1 MLSSFNAGT
10 VWGGYY
16 VSIANGSLASS
27 KSRVLGVRCGLAAI
41 LLVSLVSAAP
51 VAGEPIFLEAE
62 SFECASDGWKA
73 CSNAQSRRASRA
85 TTLHGATG
93 AKDAVATASVT
104 ISDAGRYQI
113 WVRHM
118 QWRRFRGPFR
128 LAISREGSELAGKDF
143 DLEID
148 EKTPDWEYRWD
159 FFDAELPVGEFDL
172 VLSKY
177 QNKNCTGYVRHVDC
191 VFVTSDTDLVP
202 NHLQYGPQTYLR
214 VTLGEDYER
223 PVYVHVFADHYRS
236 PWYGHYHLSHGGA
249 KTGLRPTKQHMMQAG
264 QRTPWCN
271 ITPILFQDTGAI
283 LNVSARYTYHE
294 KASRLVATFE
304 FATAPD
310 EDHVVR
316 TVDADCEPGG
326 MVIVMPPDLTTPEN
340 LARMKT
346 DRQVAEATGRI
357 ADAYEWPTFGK
368 MPERFPFFVAA
379 RIGGYG
385 LDVDDEVSQREQKT
399 LDYFGFSN
407 RHRPFIHGGI
417 WYGVNDSYSRPD
429 VPRMKRVAADRAEE
443 FRQSGKSPE
452 DIAFCMLMD
461 EPGGQPASRL
471 AGDEAYIEAF
481 RVWIK
486 ELGRTP
492 DDLLVGGWDQ
502 VKPVP
507 ETKRHEH
514 PALHYYTQR
523 FRTRALGDFMAVQR
537 GVLEEAYGTKFPAV
551 ANFSDGAIYLANF
564 YAQGVDYFELLDDPG
579 QNAIWG
585 EDWANLA
592 STYQCA
598 SYNVDLMRAA
608 ARARGQTLGHYLIA
622 YAGRTPCDI
631 QLKATSEVARGVKI
645 LKNFFYGP
653 SWGSHEGGPLWRS
666 SAWYAKP
673 ETWRANAEIVRLI
686 GGAEDFL
693 VSAMPAKADVAI
705 LYSSSS
711 DIWTLGENYA
721 FGFDRMHTWLALT
734 HAQIPVDIVSE
745 KDVADGELEGYKV
758 CYLSGPNLTGAAAE
772 SLRAWVQRGGTLWLT
787 AGAAERDEYNRT
799 LTTLDDMLPAKRQP
813 SEQLQKHLSAGR
825 SLYAL
830 KAQDRVT
837 VGDTNMEVLSVRQR
851 LSPRSE
857 TETLGTFDDGSAA
870 LVRGRYGSGSVY
882 CAGLLPALAYIKPAL
897 VARNELAE
905 QNQATQ
911 EREATPTAERRTESS
926 PLDRSYNPWQ
936 YPSDI
941 RQLLLRPVR
950 QAAVDPPLCCSV
962 PLVDAVYMTCPQGI
976 LVPLANYTL
985 NPLAEVSLDVR
996 VPGPVLRVESV
1007 RYGELR
1013 FNSTKENTVQFTLP
1027 LDVADFVKIHC
1038 PRVN

>member
-1 MLSSFNAGT
+1 MMTNHCPNCSSIR
-10 VWGGYY
+10 
-16 VSIANGSLASS
+16 SIAHVVGMRCGFTAIFLGSL
-27 KSRVLGVRCGLAAI
+27 VLSEA
-41 LLVSLVSAAP
+41 

-62 SFECASDGWKA
+62 SFECVSDGWRV

-104 ISDAGRYQI
+104 ISRVGRYRI

-118 QWRRFRGPFR
+118 QWRRYRGPFR
-128 LAISREGSELAGKDF
+128 LAIAREGSELVSKDF

-148 EKTPDWEYRWD
+148 EKTADWEYRWG
-159 FFDAELPVGEFDL
+159 FFDAELPAGQVDL

-191 VFVTSDTDLVP
+191 VLITSDTNLVP
-202 NHLQYGPQTYLR
+202 HHLPYGPQTYAR
-214 VTLGEDYER
+214 VTLGGDYER
-223 PVYVHVFADHYRS
+223 PVYVHIFADHYRS
-236 PWYGHYHLSHGGA
+236 PWYAHYHLSRGGA
-249 KTGLRPTKQHMMQAG
+249 KAGLRPAKEHMMQGG

-271 ITPILFQDTGAI
+271 ITPMLYQDTGAI
-283 LNVSARYTYHE
+283 LNVSARCTYRE

-304 FATAPD
+304 FATAPN

-316 TVDADCEPGG
+316 TIDADCEPGG
-326 MVIVMPPDLTTPEN
+326 MVIVMPPDLATPEN

-346 DRQVAEATGRI
+346 DRQVAEATGEI

-368 MPERFPFFVAA
+368 VPERFPFFVAS

-385 LDVDDEVSQREQKT
+385 LDVDDEVTRREQKT

-407 RHRPFIHGGI
+407 RSRPFVHGGI
-417 WYGVNDSYSRPD
+417 WYGLNNSYCRPD

-471 AGDEAYIEAF
+471 ATDEAYVEAF
-481 RVWIK
+481 RVWVK
-486 ELGRTP
+486 ELGKTP
-492 DDLLVGGWDQ
+492 DDLLVGSWDQ
-502 VKPVP
+502 VKPVT
-507 ETKRHEH
+507 ETRRHEH

-523 FRTRALGDFMAVQR
+523 FRTRALGHFMAVQR
-537 GVLEEAYGTKFPAV
+537 NVLEDAYGATFPAV
-551 ANFSDGAIYLANF
+551 ANFSDGAVYLANF

-579 QNAIWG
+579 QNAIWS

-631 QLKATSEVARGVKI
+631 QLKATSGVARGVKI

-686 GGAEDFL
+686 GGAEDLL
-693 VSAMPAKADVAI
+693 VPAMPAKADVAI

-711 DIWTLGENYA
+711 DVWTLGDNYA
-721 FGFDRMHTWLALT
+721 YGFDRMHTWLALT
-734 HAQIPVDIVSE
+734 HAQIPVDILSE
-745 KDVADGELEGYKV
+745 KDVANGELEGYKV
-758 CYLSGPNLTGAAAE
+758 CYLSGPNLTGGAAE
-772 SLRAWVQRGGTLWLT
+772 ALQAWVHGGGTLWLT

-799 LTTLDDMLPAKRQP
+799 LTTLDDVLPAKRQAA
-813 SEQLQKHLSAGR
+813 EQLQKHLSAGR

-830 KAQDRVT
+830 KAQDRAT
-837 VGDTNMEVLSVRQR
+837 VGNAKMEVLSVRQC
-851 LSPRSE
+851 LAPRAE
-857 TETLGTFDDGSAA
+857 VEVLGTFDDSSAA
-870 LVRGRYGSGSVY
+870 LVHGDYGSGSVY
-882 CAGLLPALAYIKPAL
+882 CAGLLPALAYVKPAL
-897 VARNELAE
+897 VARNELAAQKPSTE
-905 QNQATQ
+905 VG
-911 EREATPTAERRTESS
+911 EAVTAD
-926 PLDRSYNPWQ
+926 PLDRSYNSWQ
-936 YPSDI
+936 YPADI
-941 RQLLLRPVR
+941 REILLRPVR
-950 QAAVDPPLCCSV
+950 QAAVDPPLRCSV

-976 LVPLANYTL
+976 LIPLANYTL
-985 NPLAEVSLDVR
+985 NPLAEVSLEVR
-996 VPGPVLRVESV
+996 VPSPVQRVESV
-1007 RYGELR
+1007 RHGKLR
-1013 FNSTKENTVQFTLP
+1013 FNNVEEDVIQVTLP
-1027 LDVADFVKIHC
+1027 LDVTDFVKIYS
-1038 PRVN
+1038 PRNQSS